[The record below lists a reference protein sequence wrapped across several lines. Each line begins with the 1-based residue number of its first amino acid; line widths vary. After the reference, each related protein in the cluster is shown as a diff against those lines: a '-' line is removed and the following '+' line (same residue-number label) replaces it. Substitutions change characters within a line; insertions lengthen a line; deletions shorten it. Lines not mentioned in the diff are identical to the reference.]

1 MLDLAEDEPAMAR
14 QTRSAA
20 LERIAQ
26 HFGQESS
33 SAEFWVGEQPG
44 DAVLNPAS
52 VLVAIV
58 PGESVS
64 QAESD
69 AARASEQC

>member
-1 MLDLAEDEPAMAR
+1 MLELAQGESVTAR
-14 QTRSAA
+14 QTRNAA

-33 SAEFWVGEQPG
+33 SAEFRVAEQPG
-44 DAVLNPAS
+44 DAVLNQAS
-52 VLVAIV
+52 VLVATV
-58 PGESVS
+58 HGESES

-69 AARASEQC
+69 AVRASEQC